1 MFDNIEDIR
10 SDMSVLHRIDE
21 IEEMPSRRFFS
32 FAERLAH
39 YEGAMRHLAMR
50 HLEDEEGSPAPTAA
64 PAIGRDAA
72 EMGDLD
78 AMAVH
83 PVWGQIGT
91 FSRAPL
97 AEPE

>member
-1 MFDNIEDIR
+1 MEG
-10 SDMSVLHRIDE
+10 
-21 IEEMPSRRFFS
+21 MPSLRFFS
-32 FAERLAH
+32 FTERLAH

-50 HLEDEEGSPAPTAA
+50 YLEDNDDTPPQPTTAPM
-64 PAIGRDAA
+64 GRDAA

-83 PVWGQIGT
+83 PVWGQIGS

-97 AEPE
+97 EEP